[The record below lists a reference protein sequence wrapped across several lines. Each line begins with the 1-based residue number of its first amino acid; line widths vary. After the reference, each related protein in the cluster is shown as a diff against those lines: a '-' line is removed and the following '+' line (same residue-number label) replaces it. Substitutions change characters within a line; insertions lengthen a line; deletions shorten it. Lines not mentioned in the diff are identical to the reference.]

1 MRSTWKV
8 RSGEKVVSLPVLV
21 ALGVCAG
28 GEKVLLSLA
37 TGGAER
43 TAAWEG
49 LLENLVARK
58 MGRPRLVITDGN
70 AGLAAALGRVWPG
83 VAQQRCTVHKLRN
96 LESKAPQHSHE
107 ALREDYHRIVYA
119 EDRAAAERAR
129 ANGSWPSGASR
140 ARRWRRVWKKRATS
154 C

>member
-1 MRSTWKV
+1 MV
-8 RSGEKVVSLPVLV
+8 
-21 ALGVCAG
+21 
-28 GEKVLLSLA
+28 
-37 TGGAER
+37 
-43 TAAWEG
+43 
-49 LLENLVARK
+49 
-58 MGRPRLVITDGN
+58 RPRLVITDGN

-129 ANGSWPSGASR
+129 ERFLAKWRKPCAAVAASLEEADPFGRRIYKSSSSGTGDNR
-140 ARRWRRVWKKRATS
+140 TRRFQPFNRYFLECRFLNSFWRLRD
-154 C
+154 